1 MLLKIVYLLTCRVLG
16 LAVLVF
22 RGDRAKDAELLVLR
36 HENAVLR
43 RHAGRVRYEPADR
56 AWFAALA
63 RLVPRRR
70 WAQVFPVTPA
80 TLLAWHRRMA
90 KKYDT
95 SKRRKPGRPPTA
107 PAIARLVVR
116 LAKENPLWG
125 HRRIHG
131 ELTKLGVTVA
141 PSTVREI
148 LHAAGMD
155 PAPRHSGPNWRQ
167 FLHAQAAGIVAVDF
181 LHVDTVLLKRIY
193 VLVFIEHGTRRM
205 HTGGVTASPTGEW
218 TVQQARNLAL
228 GLGERFED
236 VKFLI
241 RDRGSNF
248 TASFDA
254 VFQAAGTRI
263 LRTAVQAPRMNAIC
277 ERLVGTL
284 RRELLDRVLI
294 LSEAHLRTV
303 LAEYQVHYN
312 TARPHQGIAQRV
324 PDAEHD
330 GGRFAAADLDR
341 ERIHRNP
348 RPRRPDQRI
357 LARCLTPQRLAGHQP
372 DPIFERDKMPGS
384 KNTPGDSNGT
394 GDRGRGRL
402 SSQRDLWWLGRS

>member
-1 MLLKIVYLLTCRVLG
+1 VLLKIVYLLTCRVLS

-22 RGDRAKDAELLVLR
+22 RSDLAKDAELLVLR

-43 RHAGRVRYEPADR
+43 RHVGRARYEPAGR

-70 WAQVFPVTPA
+70 WAGVFPVTPA
-80 TLLAWHRRMA
+80 TLLAWHRRLAA

-95 SKRRKPGRPPTA
+95 SKRRKPGRPPTS
-107 PAIARLVVR
+107 PGTARLVVR

-141 PSTVREI
+141 PSTVWEI
-148 LHAAGMD
+148 LHAAGID
-155 PAPRHSGPNWRQ
+155 PAPRRSSPGWRQ

-193 VLVFIEHGTRRM
+193 VLVFIEHGTHRM
-205 HTGGVTASPTGEW
+205 HIGGVTASPTGEW

-254 VFQAAGTRI
+254 VFQAADTTI

-294 LSEAHLRTV
+294 LGEAHLRTV
-303 LAEYQVHYN
+303 LAEYQAHYN

-324 PDAEHD
+324 PDSETRAPLVTATD
-330 GGRFAAADLDR
+330 SGV
-341 ERIHRNP
+341 ERI
-348 RPRRPDQRI
+348 RRKPV
-357 LARCLTPQRLAGHQP
+357 L
-372 DPIFERDKMPGS
+372 
-384 KNTPGDSNGT
+384 NG
-394 GDRGRGRL
+394 L
-402 SSQRDLWWLGRS
+402 INEYMHAA